1 MDAELAD
8 LLRADLVAA
17 GYTVDR
23 LRQLWGDEAD
33 AALARGDRVP
43 ARRALDAT
51 DAGVGQ
57 VPTAAAGQVAT
68 AAAGRNFES
77 AAPAAGRNA
86 HHPAGTLARLFLL
99 GQSVADEQLTS
110 ALPTLGAAG
119 ARTLGLLD
127 SGGRALIDV
136 RPYSAVDEGGAVQ
149 WFIASDLGEDA
160 LGEEAV
166 GETAVGEE
174 ARGSEAAGAE
184 ALVGALPAHHV
195 LGVGGAS
202 LTLATLIPTQP
213 VDRVLDL
220 GTGCGIQALHAARHA
235 RSVVATDISARAIK
249 RASLT
254 FALNGV
260 SSVELRQGDLF
271 APVAGELF
279 DRIVSNPPF
288 VITPRREGVPLYEYR
303 DGGLVGD
310 AIVERV
316 VRGVAEHLRPGGT
329 AHLLGNWEYHDVA
342 SSDEHSGDGLA
353 RVRRW
358 ITEAGL
364 DGWVVERERQSPA
377 EYAATWIRDGGTR
390 VGTPDYDRLATA
402 WLDDFESRGVT
413 AVGFGYIF
421 LRRPVTDG
429 AAPGASAAAGTSSPA
444 ASRFVRTEVLTAP
457 LGAAPTGIGDHLLA
471 CLRAHDGVSKLDDAQ
486 LGALRLEVAPDVTEE
501 RHYWP
506 GDENPTVVRLQQGGG
521 FARTIDAD
529 AALAGLVGASD
540 GELTVAEIIG
550 ALATLLDVDE
560 VALRDQLLPQVRELL
575 VTGLLIISRLTTG
588 LFAAGSPAS

>member
-1 MDAELAD
+1 VDAELAD
-8 LLRADLVAA
+8 LLRADLLVA
-17 GYTVDR
+17 GYSVDR
-23 LRQLWGDEAD
+23 LRQLWGGEAD

-43 ARRALDAT
+43 ARRALDA
-51 DAGVGQ
+51 
-57 VPTAAAGQVAT
+57 
-68 AAAGRNFES
+68 
-77 AAPAAGRNA
+77 AGRNA
-86 HHPAGTLARLFLL
+86 QHPAGILARLFLL
-99 GQSVADEQLTS
+99 GQSVGDEQLTR

-119 ARTLGLLD
+119 ARALGLVGP
-127 SGGRALIDV
+127 GGRALIDV
-136 RPYSAVDEGGAVQ
+136 RPYSAVDAGGAVQ
-149 WFIASDLGEDA
+149 WFIASDLGEQA
-160 LGEEAV
+160 LREQAV
-166 GETAVGEE
+166 G
-174 ARGSEAAGAE
+174 AE
-184 ALVGALPAHHV
+184 DLSGALPAHHV

-316 VRGVAEHLRPGGT
+316 VRGVAAHLRPGGT

-444 ASRFVRTEVLTAP
+444 TSRFVRTEVLTAP

-560 VALRDQLLPQVRELL
+560 VALRDQLVPQVRELL
-575 VTGLLIISRLTTG
+575 VTGLLTASRLT
-588 LFAAGSPAS
+588 AGSPAS

>member
-8 LLRADLVAA
+8 LLRADLLVA

-23 LRQLWGDEAD
+23 LRQLWGGEAD

-43 ARRALDAT
+43 ARRALDA
-51 DAGVGQ
+51 AG
-57 VPTAAAGQVAT
+57 
-68 AAAGRNFES
+68 S
-77 AAPAAGRNA
+77 NA
-86 HHPAGTLARLFLL
+86 QHPAGILARLFLL
-99 GQSVADEQLTS
+99 GQSVGDEQLTR

-119 ARTLGLLD
+119 ARALGLVGP
-127 SGGRALIDV
+127 GGRAFIDV
-136 RPYSAVDEGGAVQ
+136 RPYSAVDAGGAVQ
-149 WFIASDLGEDA
+149 WFIASDLGEQA
-160 LGEEAV
+160 LREQAV
-166 GETAVGEE
+166 G
-174 ARGSEAAGAE
+174 AE
-184 ALVGALPAHHV
+184 DLSGALPAHHV

-271 APVAGELF
+271 APVAGEIF

-429 AAPGASAAAGTSSPA
+429 AAPGASAAAATSSPVT
-444 ASRFVRTEVLTAP
+444 SRFVRTEVLTAP

-560 VALRDQLLPQVRELL
+560 VALRDQLVPQVRELL
-575 VTGLLIISRLTTG
+575 VTGLLTASRLT
-588 LFAAGSPAS
+588 AGSPAS

>member
-8 LLRADLVAA
+8 LLRADLLVA

-23 LRQLWGDEAD
+23 LRQLWGGEAD

-43 ARRALDAT
+43 ARRALDA
-51 DAGVGQ
+51 
-57 VPTAAAGQVAT
+57 
-68 AAAGRNFES
+68 
-77 AAPAAGRNA
+77 AGRNA
-86 HHPAGTLARLFLL
+86 QHPAGILARLFLL
-99 GQSVADEQLTS
+99 GQSVSDEQLTR

-119 ARTLGLLD
+119 ARALGLVGP
-127 SGGRALIDV
+127 GGRASIDV
-136 RPYSAVDEGGAVQ
+136 RPYSAVDAGGAVQ
-149 WFIASDLGEDA
+149 WFIASDLGEQA
-160 LGEEAV
+160 LREQAV
-166 GETAVGEE
+166 G
-174 ARGSEAAGAE
+174 AE
-184 ALVGALPAHHV
+184 DLSGVLPAHHV

-316 VRGVAEHLRPGGT
+316 VRGVAEHLRLGGT

-429 AAPGASAAAGTSSPA
+429 AASGASAAAATSAA

-560 VALRDQLLPQVRELL
+560 VALRDQLVPQVRELL
-575 VTGLLIISRLTTG
+575 VTGLLTASRLT
-588 LFAAGSPAS
+588 AGSPAS

>member
-1 MDAELAD
+1 LNRGVDAELAD
-8 LLRADLVAA
+8 LLRADLLVA

-23 LRQLWGDEAD
+23 LRQLWGGEAD

-43 ARRALDAT
+43 ARRALDA
-51 DAGVGQ
+51 AG
-57 VPTAAAGQVAT
+57 
-68 AAAGRNFES
+68 S
-77 AAPAAGRNA
+77 NA
-86 HHPAGTLARLFLL
+86 QHPAGILARLFLL
-99 GQSVADEQLTS
+99 GQSVGDEQLTR

-119 ARTLGLLD
+119 ARALGLVGP
-127 SGGRALIDV
+127 GGRAFIDV
-136 RPYSAVDEGGAVQ
+136 RPYSAVDAGGAVQ
-149 WFIASDLGEDA
+149 WFIASDLGEQA
-160 LGEEAV
+160 LREQAV
-166 GETAVGEE
+166 G
-174 ARGSEAAGAE
+174 AE
-184 ALVGALPAHHV
+184 DLSGALPAHHV

-271 APVAGELF
+271 APVAGEIF

-429 AAPGASAAAGTSSPA
+429 AAPGASAAAATSSPVT
-444 ASRFVRTEVLTAP
+444 SRFVRTEVLTAP

-560 VALRDQLLPQVRELL
+560 VALRDQLVPQVRELL
-575 VTGLLIISRLTTG
+575 VTGLLTASRLT
-588 LFAAGSPAS
+588 AGSPAS